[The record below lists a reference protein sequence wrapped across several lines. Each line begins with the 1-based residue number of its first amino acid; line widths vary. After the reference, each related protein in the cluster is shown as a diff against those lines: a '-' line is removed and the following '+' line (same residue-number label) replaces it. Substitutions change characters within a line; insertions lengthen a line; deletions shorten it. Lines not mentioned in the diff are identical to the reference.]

1 MLFLK
6 SLVVDGWLKQYS
18 YVFDFEKQLLDKTSK
33 MLLGIYLSTIDFF
46 SINLC
51 KLGWKLFSVQ
61 MKHDST
67 SVQSY

>member
-1 MLFLK
+1 MVLFLK
-6 SLVVDGWLKQYS
+6 LLVVDGWLKQYS
-18 YVFDFEKQLLDKTSK
+18 HVFDFEK
-33 MLLGIYLSTIDFF
+33 LLGIYLNTIDFF

-51 KLGWKLFSVQ
+51 KLGLKLFSVE